1 MEPITRTMKLNRIT
15 KNAARFEEVL
25 ENGEPEVVGNIY
37 LKKWVLGSALDGIK
51 PLDDKGNVESDI
63 SISLTVGPDAD

>member
-1 MEPITRTMKLNRIT
+1 MEPIIRTMKLNRIT

-51 PLDDKGNVESDI
+51 PLDDKGNVESDL

>member
-1 MEPITRTMKLNRIT
+1 MEPIIRTMKLNRIT

-51 PLDDKGNVESDI
+51 PLDDKGNVESDLC
-63 SISLTVGPDAD
+63 ISLTVGPDAD